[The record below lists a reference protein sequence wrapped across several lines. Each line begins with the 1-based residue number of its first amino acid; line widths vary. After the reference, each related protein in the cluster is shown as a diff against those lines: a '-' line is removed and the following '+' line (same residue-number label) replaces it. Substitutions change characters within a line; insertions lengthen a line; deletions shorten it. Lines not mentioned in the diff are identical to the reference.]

1 MAVHD
6 RNAEKH
12 VAGSMNMPGHPKN
25 MLCGCLVHVEML
37 EDRICVDLYLY
48 ICGYKTMRFNHGV
61 AAASMTPAGQVV
73 LILLIPFLPQ
83 FPLGNFT

>member
-37 EDRICVDLYLY
+37 EDRIRVDLYLY
-48 ICGYKTMRFNHGV
+48 IYIYADIKQCGSIMV
-61 AAASMTPAGQVV
+61 W
-73 LILLIPFLPQ
+73 LLPQ
-83 FPLGNFT
+83 